1 MDLRCSI
8 ARVSPCGLGSR
19 GTGHFNKYMN
29 PLINQSCSLDD
40 TDFEVVFKESAQ
52 RIFHSCKKTNK
63 LPSSSSHS
71 RSSEVP
77 SSLVERVLVV
87 KSQLHSVFGVTSF
100 VSEDSPGNKEA
111 VFTTQQP
118 LWIPMALL
126 QTCSLTVAPESL
138 RLGFYILEVDVKILP
153 RGGSGTGKSTE
164 QWQSHHR
171 VILILTVVSSGW

>member
-1 MDLRCSI
+1 M
-8 ARVSPCGLGSR
+8 
-19 GTGHFNKYMN
+19 T
-29 PLINQSCSLDD
+29 LIFKLLSKNQYEA
-40 TDFEVVFKESAQ
+40 FFIHAKRQ
-52 RIFHSCKKTNK
+52 NK

-118 LWIPMALL
+118 LWAPTALI
-126 QTCSLTVAPESL
+126 QTCPLTVAPECL

-153 RGGSGTGKSTE
+153 GGGSGTGKSPE
-164 QWQSHHR
+164 QCQSHH
-171 VILILTVVSSGW
+171 ILYCCFLRLINCSALHRTVSQLGVKF